1 MQLVFEDVENMLNC
15 FNSDQLINNSG
26 QNRITNSGYANQL
39 KMLLVYWQSLKR
51 DSAYNKIIY
60 DDVEY
65 EITLHSIEE
74 KIDGKYIIPIGV
86 NQSPREWMSDFYDTD
101 NNNFK
106 NILDILPKKY
116 FNDIQKDKA
125 YLMIDNSY
133 EGYHSDEIFDY
144 LYESATSRFINPK
157 NIIYVTGNLIIED
170 RLEKWKTL
178 NKGKVPIQ
186 VIPYPHFEFD
196 IGAKLFHYR
205 KHDGSPIPTTATH
218 VQYKNALH
226 EDNVKLFNF
235 LNKKPRNHRLWMYS
249 SLQKWNL
256 LDKGIISMNPTLTND
271 AIVIDF
277 NKLTETKVK
286 EANDTLP
293 IYAYDDNTN
302 DKEFDY
308 YMYNFNQKACLES
321 WISVISETHFED
333 TQGTI
338 FLSEKTF
345 KTIACQSPFM
355 ILGNSGSLKKL
366 KELGYFT
373 YHDIID
379 ESYDE
384 LSSIH
389 RINAIIDELRKWE
402 ANQDKYQHFRWLFP
416 ILEHNVEVMKYNS
429 YFKPPAG
436 FNFLYEL

>member
-1 MQLVFEDVENMLNC
+1 MN
-15 FNSDQLINNSG
+15 
-26 QNRITNSGYANQL
+26 
-39 KMLLVYWQSLKR
+39 
-51 DSAYNKIIY
+51 
-60 DDVEY
+60 
-65 EITLHSIEE
+65 
-74 KIDGKYIIPIGV
+74 
-86 NQSPREWMSDFYDTD
+86 
-101 NNNFK
+101 
-106 NILDILPKKY
+106 
-116 FNDIQKDKA
+116 
-125 YLMIDNSY
+125 
-133 EGYHSDEIFDY
+133 
-144 LYESATSRFINPK
+144 
-157 NIIYVTGNLIIED
+157 
-170 RLEKWKTL
+170 
-178 NKGKVPIQ
+178 

-196 IGAKLFHYR
+196 IGAKMYHYR
-205 KHDGSPIPTTATH
+205 EHDGSPVPTTATH
-218 VQYKNALH
+218 VHHKNALH

-256 LDKGIISMNPTLTND
+256 LDKGIISMNPTPTDD

-277 NKLTETKVK
+277 NKLPEESVK

-308 YMYNFNQKACLES
+308 YMYNFNQRSCLDS
-321 WISVISETHFED
+321 WISIVSETHFDD
-333 TQGTI
+333 TQGTV

-355 ILGNSGSLKKL
+355 ILGNQGSLQKL
-366 KELGYFT
+366 KDLGYLT

-379 ESYDE
+379 EGYDE

-402 ANQDKYQHFRWLFP
+402 SNPEKYQHFKWLFP
-416 ILEHNVEVMKYNS
+416 ILEHNVEVMKYNA

-436 FNFLYEL
+436 FNFLYNL